1 MNSIGASADGLNLPP
16 TSPAVAPGSI
26 LVVDDHHITAAAL
39 AKLLASA
46 GYVAQIAHSGGDAIA
61 KATAT
66 RPIAAIIDIHLPDLN
81 GLVLSQKLR
90 KELGPDVPLIVLS
103 GDTSMATINS
113 LPHVGATYFLSK
125 PVHAAHLLELLK
137 NWLGGDAIKPI

>member
-1 MNSIGASADGLNLPP
+1 MSNFGASINDVNSPP
-16 TSPAVAPGSI
+16 PSPKTAKGSI
-26 LVVDDHHITAAAL
+26 LVVDDHHMTAAAL
-39 AKLLASA
+39 AKLLTSV
-46 GYVAQIAHSGGDAIA
+46 GYSAQIAHSGGDALA
-61 KATAT
+61 KAAAA

-90 KELGPDVPLIVLS
+90 EQLGPDVPLIMLS

-125 PVHAAHLLELLK
+125 PIHATHFLEMLK
-137 NWLGGDAIKPI
+137 NWLPGDAIKSS

>member
-1 MNSIGASADGLNLPP
+1 MNSFGASIDDLNSPP
-16 TSPAVAPGSI
+16 ASPIAAQGSI
-26 LVVDDHHITAAAL
+26 LVVDDHDLTAAAL
-39 AKLLASA
+39 SKLLTSA
-46 GYVAQIAHSGGDAIA
+46 GYVAQVAHNGGDALA
-61 KATAT
+61 KVAAA

-81 GLVLSQKLR
+81 GLILSRKLR
-90 KELGPDVPLIVLS
+90 EQLGPGVPLIVLS

-137 NWLGGDAIKPI
+137 NWLPGEAVKSS